1 MISPTQEQPIYAVQ
15 ESKQRTLI
23 PKIITLL
30 FLAAIFYL
38 GVLINIS
45 LLELSA
51 DQETAL
57 KTGSLIT
64 LAVIIFIGI
73 ILTFRKTRQP
83 YLFYR
88 NRITHGKETI
98 YYFNIT
104 NNTTATKNFLDR
116 SFKTYSLQL
125 SKTFFLRNI
134 PETIQLSNYIQQLIE
149 YAKKN
154 Q

>member
-23 PKIITLL
+23 PKITTLL

-38 GVLINIS
+38 GVLVNIS

-51 DQETAL
+51 EQETIL
-57 KTGSLIT
+57 KTGSLLT
-64 LAVIIFIGI
+64 LAVIILIGT

-83 YLFYR
+83 YLFYK

-104 NNTTATKNFLDR
+104 NTTATKNHLDR

-125 SKTFFLRNI
+125 GKTFVLRNI

>member
-23 PKIITLL
+23 PKVITLL

-38 GVLINIS
+38 GVLVNIS

-57 KTGSLIT
+57 KTGSLLT
-64 LAVIIFIGI
+64 LAVIIIVGI
-73 ILTFRKTRQP
+73 ILTFIKTRRP
-83 YLFYR
+83 YLFYK

-104 NNTTATKNFLDR
+104 NTTATKNFLDR

-125 SKTFFLRNI
+125 SKTFFFRNI